1 MPRLA
6 DLRGKRFGR
15 LTVGET
21 IKTSHSGRVLR
32 RCLCDCGNFVD
43 VHTSH
48 LTSGHSTS
56 CGCFKREKFYAL
68 ITKHGHI
75 VGGKK
80 PKEYLIWVEM
90 HARCRNAGHP
100 QFHNYGGRGIGVC
113 RRWKNYENFISD
125 MGARPEGKLTI
136 ERVNNELNYSPKNC
150 VWADRLA
157 QANNT
162 TRNVHLKFNGMR
174 LTVSQW
180 SREVGISRNALG
192 LRLKRG
198 WSVKEALTTPLGL
211 RRKAA

>member
-1 MPRLA
+1 M
-6 DLRGKRFGR
+6 
-15 LTVGET
+15 
-21 IKTSHSGRVLR
+21 
-32 RCLCDCGNFVD
+32 
-43 VHTSH
+43 
-48 LTSGHSTS
+48 
-56 CGCFKREKFYAL
+56 
-68 ITKHGHI
+68 
-75 VGGKK
+75 
-80 PKEYLIWVEM
+80 
-90 HARCRNAGHP
+90 
-100 QFHNYGGRGIGVC
+100 C
-113 RRWKNYENFISD
+113 RRWKNYENFIRD

-180 SREVGISRNALG
+180 SREVGISRNALD